1 MSSSLLKIRPKEHF
15 FVQGLK
21 RAFELSA
28 IPAICDFVSN
38 NLDSIKRNEPN
49 EWCVGSSTIV
59 YSVDENNTIHLI
71 TGWVGSRNKEAK
83 NG

>member
-1 MSSSLLKIRPKEHF
+1 MNNNPLKIRPKEHF

-28 IPAICDFVSN
+28 IPAIYEFVSK
-38 NLDSIKRNEPN
+38 NLDSIRRNEPN
-49 EWCVGSSTIV
+49 EWCIGTSTIV
-59 YSVDENNTIHLI
+59 YSVDDNNTIHLI

>member
-1 MSSSLLKIRPKEHF
+1 MRSNLLKIRPKEHF

-28 IPAICDFVSN
+28 IPAIYDFVSN

-49 EWCVGSSTIV
+49 EWCIGSSTIV